1 MEDWLCSCNASS
13 SSSSGSK
20 SDPIEIDDLG
30 DEESDSR
37 GGEEVVRER
46 TPYPGVLVPVETD
59 RAEDAPRVEVAGTSG
74 MVRVP
79 EPVSVLLFLEIMV
92 NLLLEFGHQVCCKSY
107 MVKRGV

>member
-1 MEDWLCSCNASS
+1 MKVTSLMEDRLCTCNASS

-20 SDPIEIDDLG
+20 SDPIEIDDSG

-74 MVRVP
+74 IVRVP
-79 EPVSVLLFLEIMV
+79 EPVSVDTLL
-92 NLLLEFGHQVCCKSY
+92 
-107 MVKRGV
+107 